1 MSIMV
6 SEACLVSPRAT
17 RLASGRGY
25 AEICIGAMQPVG
37 KELPDVRCDR
47 LDAGEY
53 KLGRWTSKEGF
64 GFRRSWQ
71 NSRVDRSAATLI
83 WFVRKGQMDVV
94 YGGQR
99 QRVTAGQCC
108 FMLSSQAFYLEI
120 SPDADEGVDLLHL
133 SAPSFKFHH
142 ALYDRVRMGVACH
155 ADRREVVLASETLAL
170 LFAGEELSASHAEKL
185 IEVLLQGV
193 VHSAELQFGQQQ
205 PLPSISEMRVA
216 EITRCINRDFTNPD
230 LSVKMVANQCGISE
244 RYVIMAL
251 KKKSISFS
259 QLVWER
265 RIEASTA
272 WISDI
277 SMDHHSISLLAY
289 RAGFKSAAHFSR
301 MFKARHGMTPSDYRR
316 RAYLTQRL
324 DTEAA

>member
-1 MSIMV
+1 MSQLV

-17 RLASGRGY
+17 RLANGRGH

-37 KELPDVRCDR
+37 RKVPDVRCER

-53 KLGRWTSKEGF
+53 RLGRWTAKEGF

-99 QRVTAGQCC
+99 HRVAAGQCC
-108 FMLSSQAFYLEI
+108 FMLSSQAFYLDVT
-120 SPDADEGVDLLHL
+120 PDADQQLDLLHL

-155 ADRREVVLASETLAL
+155 AERREVVLAGETLAL
-170 LFAGEELSASHAEKL
+170 LFAGEDLSSDHAEKL

-193 VHSAELQFGQQQ
+193 VQSAELQFGQPQ

-251 KKKSISFS
+251 KKRNISFS
-259 QLVWER
+259 QLVWEK
-265 RIEASTA
+265 RIEAAAT
-272 WISDI
+272 WITDF
-277 SMDHHSISLLAY
+277 SMGHHSISLLAY

-301 MFKARHGMTPSDYRR
+301 MFKARHNMTPSEYRR
-316 RAYLTQRL
+316 RAYMQQRL
-324 DTEAA
+324 NEEAA

>member
-1 MSIMV
+1 MSLLV

-17 RLASGRGY
+17 RLASGRGH
-25 AEICIGAMQPVG
+25 AEICIGAMQPIG

-47 LDAGEY
+47 LDAGEF
-53 KLGRWTSKEGF
+53 KLGRWTSKDAF

-83 WFVRKGQMDVV
+83 WFVRKGQMDVI

-99 QRVTAGQCC
+99 QRVKAGQCC
-108 FMLSSQAFYLEI
+108 FMLSSQAFYLELT
-120 SPDADEGVDLLHL
+120 PDAAEGVDLLHL
-133 SAPSFKFHH
+133 SAPSFKFQH

-155 ADRREVVLASETLAL
+155 ADRREVVLAGETMAL
-170 LFAGEELSASHAEKL
+170 LFAGEELSSSHAEKL

-193 VHSAELQFGQQQ
+193 VQSAELQFGQPQ
-205 PLPSISEMRVA
+205 PLPSISELRVA

-230 LSVKMVANQCGISE
+230 LSVKLVAQQCGISE

-251 KKKSISFS
+251 KKKDISFS
-259 QLVWER
+259 QLIWER
-265 RIEASTA
+265 RIEAATA
-272 WISDI
+272 WIADV
-277 SMDHHSISLLAY
+277 SMGHHSISLLAY

-301 MFKARHGMTPSDYRR
+301 MFKARHGVTPSDYRR
-316 RAYLTQRL
+316 RAYLERRPAE
-324 DTEAA
+324 EAA